1 MYSIL
6 KLIFHKYFS
15 LHIYF
20 SSKASNNI
28 QRCVFSIYNSLNTSL
43 NISYVTRNSII
54 LIGQPKNQKLLKIQN
69 NIGKLYYSYLLFK
82 FNLEHPPYHDKLFN
96 IQTRKQSI
104 TTRVIKFRFNS
115 NLRYYTNKSA

>member
-6 KLIFHKYFS
+6 KLIS
-15 LHIYF
+15 T
-20 SSKASNNI
+20 NI
-28 QRCVFSIYNSLNTSL
+28 FPYTFIFLQKHRTTYSVVFSVYITLLILPL

-54 LIGQPKNQKLLKIQN
+54 LIGQPKNQRLLKIQN